1 MSDCGPA
8 GRSVFGV
15 WGSGG
20 FSASGSV
27 ATSMAGFATPLAA
40 VRPQPPGARRAIP
53 AAFRYRLAVSR
64 RTPVV
69 CSIRRSDQPS
79 RPRAITCCFF
89 SSLKTLLTLT
99 ERNPPSGSMSW
110 LSLLLAGFQVATY
123 GRFWV
128 ATEAVESRI
137 LRRSAPGVP
146 KRSIPPM
153 VGIRGPGTR
162 SLVSG
167 SASPEE
173 SASKSV

>member
-27 ATSMAGFATPLAA
+27 ATSMAGFAR
-40 VRPQPPGARRAIP
+40 VRPQPPGGRSAIP
-53 AAFRYRLAVSR
+53 AAFRYPLAVSR

-79 RPRAITCCFF
+79 RPNAITCCFV

-137 LRRSAPGVP
+137 RRRSAPGVP